1 MTSPQPPS
9 HEPAPGT
16 RPRAAVVCESMFGNT
31 AALGREIGSELRD
44 QGYDVDVWDVE
55 QAPAPD
61 SLDVD
66 LLVVGAPTHAFSLSR
81 PGTRADAV
89 RQGADPARA
98 HTGVREWLDVAE
110 APRHQPRLVCFDTR
124 VTRVRHLPG
133 SAARTAMRLGDKHH
147 LGRRLA
153 IESFYVE
160 DVGGPLLE
168 GELDRARELAR
179 DVGASVSRHGT
190 TPERR

>member
-1 MTSPQPPS
+1 MSSSQTPSQSPS
-9 HEPAPGT
+9 HEAT

-31 AALGREIGSELRD
+31 AALGREIGLELRA
-44 QGYDVDVWDVE
+44 QGFDVDVWDVE
-55 QAPAPD
+55 QAPAAD

-66 LLVVGAPTHAFSLSR
+66 LLVIGAPTHAFSLSR

-89 RQGADPARA
+89 RQGAEPARA
-98 HTGVREWLDVAE
+98 RTGVREWLDLAE

-147 LGRRLA
+147 LGRHLA

-160 DVGGPLLE
+160 DVDGPLLE

-179 DVGASVSRHGT
+179 NLSASVPRPGDRS
-190 TPERR
+190 